1 MAILNVITAIREKH
15 YDKVM
20 KTHTKKIS
28 RLLSR
33 ETDVDKLITNLSSHR
48 LSFFEKLVLC
58 RGLKFSL
65 PQQTS
70 AKEVMAGF
78 EKAYWRAELSIPNE
92 KRELAAA
99 TLRSIAFNY
108 IQRKGPKP
116 PKLLL
121 RAIERLKRLKNIVIT
136 KPDKG
141 NGVVLMDREEYIN
154 LLSEASVNNLA
165 KFKPASPN
173 HPKKKGRPPKYY
185 HPLFEKEKMVSSVI
199 RKHLLKVTADK
210 LYPQGSRLAHL
221 YGLPKTH
228 KAVLRMHPI
237 LSSTATY
244 NFTLA
249 EWLNEKLG
257 PLSINDYMIQDI
269 FEFADNVRN
278 LDIQEG
284 DIFVSYDVSSLFTN
298 VPVDETIDI
307 LVERAF
313 HENWF
318 NKNHGTNLQ
327 PTQLRELLQ
336 IAVKNQLFQF
346 DGNLYE
352 QVDGVAMGSPL
363 GPLMANTFMTSTEA
377 KLKENGKIPEFYKRY
392 VDDTFAV
399 VSGIAAAETL
409 FEALNNAHPLMSFTM
424 EIEMG
429 GKLPFLGMTI
439 IREENTI
446 NTEVYR
452 KPTNTG
458 LLLHYQSH
466 TDERYK
472 RSLLRTMLYRAH
484 RLSSSMN
491 AFTQECKKTRTVISR
506 T

>member
-1 MAILNVITAIREKH
+1 
-15 YDKVM
+15 
-20 KTHTKKIS
+20 
-28 RLLSR
+28 
-33 ETDVDKLITNLSSHR
+33 
-48 LSFFEKLVLC
+48 
-58 RGLKFSL
+58 
-65 PQQTS
+65 
-70 AKEVMAGF
+70 
-78 EKAYWRAELSIPNE
+78 
-92 KRELAAA
+92 
-99 TLRSIAFNY
+99 
-108 IQRKGPKP
+108 
-116 PKLLL
+116 
-121 RAIERLKRLKNIVIT
+121 
-136 KPDKG
+136 
-141 NGVVLMDREEYIN
+141 
-154 LLSEASVNNLA
+154 
-165 KFKPASPN
+165 
-173 HPKKKGRPPKYY
+173 
-185 HPLFEKEKMVSSVI
+185 
-199 RKHLLKVTADK
+199 
-210 LYPQGSRLAHL
+210 
-221 YGLPKTH
+221 
-228 KAVLRMHPI
+228 
-237 LSSTATY
+237 
-244 NFTLA
+244 
-249 EWLNEKLG
+249 
-257 PLSINDYMIQDI
+257 MIKDI
-269 FEFADNVRN
+269 FEFADVRN
-278 LDIQEG
+278 LNIQEG
-284 DIFVSYDVSSLFTN
+284 DIFVSYDVFSLFTN

-307 LVERAF
+307 LVKQAF
-313 HENWF
+313 NEDWF

-472 RSLLRTMLYRAH
+472 RSLLRTILYRAH